1 MTLGASDNWHLSQMA
16 VYPLMNFKTQ
26 LHSQYPYTGHRGKCK
41 RNLSRPQKSNWLQQ
55 VRLILL
61 EQFLNASTSFVC
73 TNKILCN
80 HQTAKRRRL
89 HLSLTDRTYCGFKSA
104 NQFQNKC
111 KGPCEVAGKH
121 VAKYVYPQSNKSF
134 MDITLRPLSK
144 EKATVPQKTTEK

>member
-1 MTLGASDNWHLSQMA
+1 MGNANEICQDLRK
-16 VYPLMNFKTQ
+16 V
-26 LHSQYPYTGHRGKCK
+26 TG
-41 RNLSRPQKSNWLQQ
+41 LQQ
-55 VRLILL
+55 VRFILW
-61 EQFLNASTSFVC
+61 EQFPNASTPFVC

-89 HLSLTDRTYCGFKSA
+89 HLSLTDGTYCGFKSA

-111 KGPCEVAGKH
+111 KGPCEDAGKH

-134 MDITLRPLSK
+134 MDITLKPLSK